1 MKRLTVDVP
10 EELMELLDLYCKQNF
25 INRTTAVR
33 QWIKDLPV
41 EKPMK
46 RKKKI
51 DQTL

>member
-1 MKRLTVDVP
+1 MKRLTVDLP
-10 EELMELLDLYCKQNF
+10 EELMEQLDAYCKENF

-33 QWIKDLPV
+33 QWIKSLPL

-51 DQTL
+51 E

>member
-33 QWIKDLPV
+33 QWMKDLPV

-46 RKKKI
+46 RRKKI